1 MGRGIARVLAGRRG
15 RVIALGLERVLAWV
29 LAWVIARVLAG
40 KRGRVIALGKFI
52 PYHTPAVMCAAV
64 CFFSFFFEREKI
76 RPIAGRSRCAT
87 GPIVDASHRR
97 IGGRAQG

>member
-52 PYHTPAVMCAAV
+52 PYHTPAGVMCGGLL
-64 CFFSFFFEREKI
+64 FQFFF
-76 RPIAGRSRCAT
+76 
-87 GPIVDASHRR
+87 
-97 IGGRAQG
+97 